1 MEFIT
6 RVKENI
12 AYFKAS
18 LTRLGMDRGDRIF
31 CWCDM
36 FASAVLHGCTPRN
49 YIWFDFYRFNYH
61 EKRKFL
67 TDARALRLYKKA
79 NGKGDVRLLDDKKR
93 FNTEYSD
100 LIKRPWH
107 DVKDLTPEEF
117 ASFIKECGEV
127 IVKPYDKSWGVG
139 VKKLSAGDIADIDP
153 LYERYKNCLVEK
165 RIVQHPALA
174 AFNPDCVNSL
184 RIVTYVCSDGKPR
197 IAAALL
203 RIGAA
208 GKCADNVANGGSVA
222 EIDIA
227 SGVVYTPAVDDGKS
241 KHIFSPVTGAK
252 IIGASIPHWDAIA
265 AAALEAASR
274 RPELRLVGWD
284 IAVTGEGFDFIEGN
298 SCPSIQ
304 LLQMASCTGRRDIEA
319 AAMRSERG
327 GA

>member
-1 MEFIT
+1 MPTENVYQKYLGIT
-6 RVKENI
+6 TAGKPDHYALLGVPFKESNPEII
-12 AYFKAS
+12 AAAARQRKEILS
-18 LTRLGMDRGDRIF
+18 LQE
-31 CWCDM
+31 
-36 FASAVLHGCTPRN
+36 TPEN
-49 YIWFDFYRFNYH
+49 QTEIQLMIS
-61 EKRKFL
+61 EIK
-67 TDARALRLYKKA
+67 DAR
-79 NGKGDVRLLDDKKR
+79 DTLLDDKKR
-93 FNTEYSD
+93 FNTDYSD

-319 AAMRSERG
+319 ATMRSERG